1 MFLLKILKQQGIPL
15 EKLNI
20 IYNAIIVSR
29 ITYALPVWAG
39 FLTADLTNRINALLA
54 KSFRYGYTKQC
65 NNLSKLISQMDDSFF
80 KSLKYHGHCAH
91 YLLPPP
97 KAVGHNLRQRG
108 HNYQLPRCKYN
119 QHKNSFICRYLYRN
133 SKIKQAA

>member
-1 MFLLKILKQQGIPL
+1 LCNIEQVLEARLLGVVINGKFNFTSHVNKLLSICSQRMFLLKILKQQGLPL

-65 NNLSKLISQMDDSFF
+65 NNLSKLISQMDDSF
-80 KSLKYHGHCAH
+80 L
-91 YLLPPP
+91 
-97 KAVGHNLRQRG
+97 
-108 HNYQLPRCKYN
+108 
-119 QHKNSFICRYLYRN
+119 II
-133 SKIKQAA
+133 KIP